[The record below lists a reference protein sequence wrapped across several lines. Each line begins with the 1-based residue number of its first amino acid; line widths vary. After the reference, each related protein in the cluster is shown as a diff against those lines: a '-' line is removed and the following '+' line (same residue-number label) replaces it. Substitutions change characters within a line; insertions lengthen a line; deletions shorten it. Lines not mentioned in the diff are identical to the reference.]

1 MGGCRGRGCKGRV
14 GLGLRRAGEGDVQC
28 HPPPRTPLPPC
39 STHTHPNRRAA
50 GVIARLRQGP
60 AVGGAPVDC
69 GAMCMPGLAEKV
81 QELVD
86 DAVKKGAQ
94 VRGVLCVSCG
104 WVGSGESR
112 GLTLRFVHACAPT
125 PANPPPLNPP
135 PPTHPHST
143 HPRQPTPQLVAGGQ
157 LPPRGAGGQFY
168 PPTLLTG
175 VKPSMRIWQEEVFGP
190 VMCGKGP
197 GV

>member
-1 MGGCRGRGCKGRV
+1 MCLV
-14 GLGLRRAGEGDVQC
+14 W
-28 HPPPRTPLPPC
+28 
-39 STHTHPNRRAA
+39 
-50 GVIARLRQGP
+50 
-60 AVGGAPVDC
+60 VGG
-69 GAMCMPGLAEKV
+69 E
-81 QELVD
+81 
-86 DAVKKGAQ
+86 
-94 VRGVLCVSCG
+94 
-104 WVGSGESR
+104 WGESGAHIEVR
-112 GLTLRFVHACAPT
+112 ACVR
-125 PANPPPLNPP
+125 
-135 PPTHPHST
+135 S